1 MVRQENSIVE
11 IEEMDAE
18 QVIIAK
24 IVKRL
29 VMYRGMKVFRVNI
42 NDEHTDLDIVIKE
55 LQYLLDFFLK
65 EGKIYE

>member
-65 EGKIYE
+65 EGKIYG